1 MPTAT
6 AYNTCVPIVADAGH
20 AMKFQMTTGI
30 RMMKI
35 MTMTSIAKSL
45 SKIVDVDTFLSPQFL
60 NRKLKI
66 YLMDILLWMIAILQM
81 MVYIY
86 IPCVYLFCIFR
97 LLEREAIEDIIRNP
111 FFKIKNVSL
120 KTGFIVWLI
129 QSCFL
134 GVIISD
140 FYFYRFH
147 GLHPFFFDLL
157 NL

>member
-1 MPTAT
+1 
-6 AYNTCVPIVADAGH
+6 
-20 AMKFQMTTGI
+20 
-30 RMMKI
+30 
-35 MTMTSIAKSL
+35 
-45 SKIVDVDTFLSPQFL
+45 
-60 NRKLKI
+60 
-66 YLMDILLWMIAILQM
+66 MDIILWMIAILQM

-86 IPCVYLFCIFR
+86 IPCVFFFCIFS
-97 LLEREAIEDIIRNP
+97 LLERESIEDIIRNP